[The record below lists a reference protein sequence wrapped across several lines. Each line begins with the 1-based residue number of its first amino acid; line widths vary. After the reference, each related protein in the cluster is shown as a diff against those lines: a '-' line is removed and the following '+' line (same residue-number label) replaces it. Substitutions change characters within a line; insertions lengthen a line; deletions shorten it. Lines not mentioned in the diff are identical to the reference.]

1 MNRTNLIKEC
11 IYYTL
16 GILLIFGF
24 VYLYWGHLQMN
35 QGLPMPFD
43 ILWGIGGYGPP

>member
-1 MNRTNLIKEC
+1 MTDQNRANLIKEG

-24 VYLYWGHLQMN
+24 VYLYWGHFLDV
-35 QGLPMPFD
+35 P
-43 ILWGIGGYGPP
+43 GPPNAIRYIMGH

>member
-1 MNRTNLIKEC
+1 MNRANLFKEG

-24 VYLYWGHLQMN
+24 VYLYWGHFMDAPGPPL
-35 QGLPMPFD
+35 PFD
-43 ILWGIGGYGPP
+43 ILWAIGE

>member
-1 MNRTNLIKEC
+1 MNRANLFKEG

-24 VYLYWGHLQMN
+24 VYLYWATLWMLQD
-35 QGLPMPFD
+35 LPLPFD
-43 ILWGIGGYGPP
+43 ILWAIGE